1 MGLANSI
8 VKYMKNLVN
17 RIIIDDFFG
26 MAAEMGFWFAIGI
39 FPFML
44 FMMSFFTL
52 LGKKSLFNPI
62 MNFLDSVAPTDSV
75 NLIKDVLNEV
85 IIFEHGGII
94 AVFGFCI
101 IVFLSSNAIF
111 CIIKGMNRA
120 LGIDEHRNLLT
131 ARAISILM
139 VFVNIFV
146 MFITINLI
154 IFGKVLLQFALN
166 FIHIPQ
172 AIINVFMISR
182 WFVSF
187 AALYIMAYLNYFL
200 LPAWQCS
207 EKVKSKSCLPGTLFF
222 CFCWMLGSWCFS
234 IYINNLHTYNRV
246 YGSIGAFV
254 MLMVW
259 LYYTSVIVLVGG
271 EINSNAYRKYQER
284 EDAKNLELKTE
295 A

>member
-1 MGLANSI
+1 
-8 VKYMKNLVN
+8 MKLFQAIKNYLYNLIN
-17 RIIIDDFFG
+17 RIIIDDFLG

-62 MNFLDSVAPTDSV
+62 INFLDTVAPADSV

-85 IIFEHGGII
+85 MIFEHGGII
-94 AVFGFCI
+94 AVFGFVVT
-101 IVFLSSNAIF
+101 VFLSSNAIF
-111 CIIKGMNRA
+111 VIIKGLNRA
-120 LGIDEHRNLLT
+120 LGIEEHRNLLT
-131 ARAISILM
+131 TRTLSILM
-139 VFVNIFV
+139 VFFNVFV

-154 IFGKVLLQFALN
+154 IFGKIILQFVMN
-166 FIHIPQ
+166 FV
-172 AIINVFMISR
+172 NLSSLFVNTVLISR

-187 AALYIMAYLNYFL
+187 IALYLMAYLNYFL
-200 LPAWQCS
+200 LPAVKGS
-207 EKVKSKSCLPGTLFF
+207 EKIKSKTALPGALFF
-222 CFCWMLGSWCFS
+222 SFCWIFGSWCFS

-259 LYYTSVIVLVGG
+259 LYYTSLIMLVGG
-271 EINSNAYRKYQER
+271 EINSQAYKIFKEK
-284 EDAKNLELKTE
+284 EDAQKT
-295 A
+295 ANA